1 MSDKLITSL
10 EEKPVLA
17 DTDAIVIE
25 GGGATWKSQLSK
37 VKEYIFGAFGVT
49 STTSAS
55 DYVIVKRNTGDVYK
69 VALEN
74 LIPAGVITNAMLVDS
89 VSTVTGIT
97 ESKLAPASVTHPK
110 LAIDSVHTHNIADA
124 EIVTQA
130 TYGTSNF
137 GTGIT
142 TSKIVDGAVT
152 GVKGGVPTG
161 AVFHFAGSTA
171 PDGYL
176 YCNGNIIPAY
186 SSSNSG
192 AVYSPENV
200 PVWKLQALRTYLAA
214 QFGAYG
220 QLPDLRGIFL
230 RGLGSNAT
238 STFRILIK
246 SGASGATGAVK
257 WIGDETVAD
266 RLNTISYT
274 IEFYNDTT
282 YVNKLGESVLTNAQ
296 AAALSTPYQVTSSPL
311 NCYYLVYANRRAS
324 SAGLGV
330 AQSDLSKQHYHSAP
344 DAGHIHGVSGGGASG
359 NFVTSLNVTEK
370 ENTDTGG
377 GGRRIRTVSA
387 NTGNVSYTSPGISTA
402 TTGIVVARY
411 PDFTS
416 AADETRPINTALLPC
431 IKY

>member
-152 GVKGGVPTG
+152 GV
-161 AVFHFAGSTA
+161 
-171 PDGYL
+171 
-176 YCNGNIIPAY
+176 
-186 SSSNSG
+186 
-192 AVYSPENV
+192 
-200 PVWKLQALRTYLAA
+200 
-214 QFGAYG
+214 
-220 QLPDLRGIFL
+220 
-230 RGLGSNAT
+230 
-238 STFRILIK
+238 
-246 SGASGATGAVK
+246 
-257 WIGDETVAD
+257 
-266 RLNTISYT
+266 
-274 IEFYNDTT
+274 
-282 YVNKLGESVLTNAQ
+282 
-296 AAALSTPYQVTSSPL
+296 
-311 NCYYLVYANRRAS
+311 
-324 SAGLGV
+324 
-330 AQSDLSKQHYHSAP
+330 
-344 DAGHIHGVSGGGASG
+344 
-359 NFVTSLNVTEK
+359 
-370 ENTDTGG
+370 
-377 GGRRIRTVSA
+377 
-387 NTGNVSYTSPGISTA
+387 
-402 TTGIVVARY
+402 
-411 PDFTS
+411 
-416 AADETRPINTALLPC
+416 
-431 IKY
+431 